1 MRRKM
6 EGEKKSRPRDPE
18 THVSFGTLGVL
29 GGDH

>member
-1 MRRKM
+1 MRRKTK
-6 EGEKKSRPRDPE
+6 GKKKKNPGPE